1 MDWTTFAS
9 LATALGTLVLAIAT
23 FGATRSANRS
33 ARLSQVALMARI
45 RPLLLSSR
53 PDDRTEK
60 VNWMDEHY
68 ERLEGG
74 HGVLKEGEG
83 AIYLAANLR
92 NAGAGLAIM
101 HGWYMHL
108 DRNAARDACPED
120 DSFRRLTRDLYIA
133 PNDTGFWQGA
143 IRDEADPDRERLLA
157 VCRNHGYFAVD
168 ILYGDQEGGQRT
180 VSRFVFTPL
189 PDREGD
195 YFVTTGRHWY
205 LDRDDPR

>member
-9 LATALGTLVLAIAT
+9 LATAAGTLVLAVAT

-33 ARLSQVALMARI
+33 ARVSQMALMAGL

-53 PDDRTEK
+53 PDDRMEK

-74 HGVLKEGEG
+74 HGVCKSGEG

-101 HGWYMHL
+101 HGWHVHL
-108 DRNAARDACPED
+108 GRDAAREACPED
-120 DSFRRLTRDLYIA
+120 DNFRRLTRDLYIA

-143 IRDEADPDRERLLA
+143 LRDEHDPDWVGLA
-157 VCRNHGYFAVD
+157 AVARDHEYFAVD

-180 VSRFVFTPL
+180 VSRFLFTPI
-189 PDREGD
+189 PSGD
-195 YFVTTGRHWY
+195 YFVTTGRHWF